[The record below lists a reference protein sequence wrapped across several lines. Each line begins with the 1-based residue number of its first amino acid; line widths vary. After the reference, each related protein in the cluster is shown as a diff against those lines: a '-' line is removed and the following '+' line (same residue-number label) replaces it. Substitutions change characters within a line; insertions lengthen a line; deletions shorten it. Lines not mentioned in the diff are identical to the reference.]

1 MGILSMLFRIGADTT
16 DFEIGAKRVQSL
28 GDKMAKTFKRDVA
41 SAFAG
46 VFVADRL
53 VDFGLQAIRV
63 SGQISD
69 LSKQLGVSAEFL
81 QEIKFA
87 AELSGSSLDSFSS
100 SIEKIQIAR
109 TKALGGNDEL
119 VKAFESLGVSS
130 EQLKSSRIE
139 DIFIQIGK
147 AFEDEANPEKLLE
160 AFIQLAGRGGGA
172 LIPAMVSGLSD
183 AADQAHRLGLIMSQ
197 EVVNSM
203 DEANDR
209 LDILKAKATAGIGT
223 IVGGLI
229 EPVLNGIEHV
239 YSAIEGFLL
248 ASSTPE
254 GGKELSGM
262 AMVKHM
268 AQQAVQSFRAS
279 WDSTDIEEQNRKDI
293 QSRMDSARNAAKSF
307 DFEATDAELKKARQI
322 QASVNTAF
330 MGAQGDSLARIGGFT
345 GFQTTQQQV
354 INTLKIQVDKLDR
367 IVNNTDQTARSLKG
381 E

>member
-1 MGILSMLFRIGADTT
+1 MLFRIGADTT

-46 VFVADRL
+46 VFV
-53 VDFGLQAIRV
+53 VDNVVNLGLKAIQTA
-63 SGQISD
+63 GQLND
-69 LSKQLGVSAEFL
+69 LSQQLGVSVEFL

-87 AELSGSSLDSFSS
+87 AELGGSSLDSFAS

-147 AFEDEANPEKLLE
+147 AFEGEANPEKLLE
-160 AFIQLAGRGGGA
+160 AFTQLAGRGGGA

-183 AADQAHRLGLIMSQ
+183 AADQARRLGLIMSQ

-209 LDILKAKATAGIGT
+209 LDILKSKATAGIGT

-322 QASVNTAF
+322 QASINTAF
-330 MGAQGDSLARIGGFT
+330 MGTQGDSLARIGGFT

-354 INTLKIQVDKLDR
+354 INTLKVQVEKLDR
-367 IVNNTDQTARSLKG
+367 IVNNTDMTAKSLKG